1 MHTIFRPRMNRQPV
15 LSFLLFATLIL
26 ASFLAPLHAA
36 KDPLPP
42 LAPNAGRIIV
52 YRDALM
58 SPQRQ
63 PVVLLD
69 GVETSAIK
77 TRTYFQIDRPAGDYA
92 IALAGESAAPLNLNL
107 TPGQT
112 VYVCVNVHNAAG
124 GTELYPKLVDKT
136 TALRELSACKYLA
149 SETAATA
156 STVQGPLR
164 VLLTF
169 KGHNFEE
176 DKFFAMWNDWQKQ
189 GLLTYTRCPLPDD
202 ASQLEPSATTK
213 FDVIVMYDMVL
224 ELSPEQQ
231 QSLIT
236 LLQKGIGVVSLHHN
250 LAAHEKWPRW
260 SEIIGGKFLHG
271 TEIIGGKTYE
281 KSIYEHDVWMKIGVP
296 DPRHPITRGVEPFYI
311 IDETYGKTYRA
322 PDIQP
327 VLTTDRAGNDR
338 EIAWTKWFG
347 NSPVFY
353 FQLGHDSRA
362 WTHPL
367 FQKILLQGM
376 HWTVDE
382 AAKRREGAAAT
393 AR

>member
-1 MHTIFRPRMNRQPV
+1 MLRQPV
-15 LSFLLFATLIL
+15 FQLITLLALIL
-26 ASFLAPLHAA
+26 TGLPAPLHAA
-36 KDPLPP
+36 RDQLPP
-42 LAPNAGRIIV
+42 LEEDVGRIIV

-58 SPQRQ
+58 SPKTQ
-63 PVVLLD
+63 PLVLID
-69 GVETSAIK
+69 GSETQPIR
-77 TRTYFQIDRPAGDYA
+77 TRTYFPIDRPAGTYA
-92 IALAGESAAPLNLNL
+92 LSLSGETTVPVSIALAA
-107 TPGQT
+107 GQT
-112 VYVCVNVHNAAG
+112 IYVCVNVHNSAG

-136 TALRELSACKYLA
+136 TALRELAACKYLA
-149 SETAATA
+149 PENAPTTVTA
-156 STVQGPLR
+156 QNPLR

-176 DKFFAMWNDWQKQ
+176 DKFFSMWDGWQKQ
-189 GLLTYTRCPLPDD
+189 GLLTYTRCPLPED
-202 ASQLEPSATTK
+202 AGNLEPSATAK
-213 FDVIVMYDMVL
+213 FDVIVMYDMVH
-224 ELSPEQQ
+224 ELSPQQQ
-231 QSLIT
+231 QSFIA

-250 LAAHEKWPRW
+250 LAAHEKWPLW
-260 SEIIGGKFLHG
+260 PEIIGGKFLHS
-271 TEIIGGKTYE
+271 TETIGSKTYE

-327 VLTTDRAGNDR
+327 VLTTDRAGNER

-367 FQKILLQGM
+367 YQKILLQGM
-376 HWTVDE
+376 RWAADE
-382 AAKRREGAAAT
+382 AAKRREGNT
-393 AR
+393 TPGR